1 MKFYLTDRDGKT
13 KKITKKVALTY
24 LSKDQIESG
33 IEEKKADPYTEVSYM
48 CSDGFVS
55 IEF

>member
-1 MKFYLTDRDGKT
+1 MKFYLTDRNGKT

-24 LSKDQIESG
+24 LSKNQIDSG
-33 IEEKKADPYTEVSYM
+33 IEEKQADPYTEVSYM
-48 CSDGFVS
+48 CADGIVS

>member
-1 MKFYLTDRDGKT
+1 MKFYLTDRDGNT